1 MSPFRSDRI
10 VTLYVVQPLRL
21 FRPNRTSVHVPI
33 LMYHSIPDGVTDRR
47 AHPYFSTETS
57 VRVFESHM
65 KFLRDSGYR
74 TVTTADVVALANSPR
89 KPHDR
94 AIAITFDDGY
104 RDFYANAFPIL
115 QKYGFQATVYL
126 PTRYVDE
133 ETATFNGKTCMTWGE
148 VRELRRHGISFG
160 SHTVNHPQLW
170 HVSLSDVEHEVSS
183 SKRVIEDQLGEAIQS
198 FAYPYAFPESDVSFT
213 RALRNLLE
221 DSGYDNGVS
230 TVIGSYHSQ
239 HDRFFLKRLPVNL
252 WDDLALFRAKLEG
265 SYDWL
270 HVAQYLRKKFER
282 PGRSK
287 DDKNATTWRSEWTF
301 PS

>member
-1 MSPFRSDRI
+1 MSPFRSDRV
-10 VTLYVVQPLRL
+10 VTLYVVEPLRP
-21 FRPNRTSVHVPI
+21 FRPKRRSIQIPI
-33 LMYHSIPDGVTDRR
+33 LMYHSIPDDVTTGH

-65 KFLRDSGYR
+65 KILRDSGYR
-74 TVTTADVVALANSPR
+74 TVTTAEVVALASAPR

-94 AIAITFDDGY
+94 AVAITFDDGY
-104 RDFYANAFPIL
+104 HDFYANAFPIL

-126 PTRYVDE
+126 STRYVDDQ
-133 ETATFNGKTCMTWGE
+133 TATFNGKKCMAWQE

-160 SHTVNHPQLW
+160 SHTVNHPQLR
-170 HVSLSDVEHEVSS
+170 HVSLSDLEHEVSS
-183 SKRVIEDQLGEAIQS
+183 SKQVIEDRLGETIRS

-213 RALRNLLE
+213 HTLRNLLE

-230 TVIGSYHSQ
+230 TVIGSFHSP
-239 HDRFFLKRLPVNL
+239 HDRFFLKRLPVNS

-287 DDKNATTWRSEWTF
+287 GDKNTKTWRSEWTF
-301 PS
+301 LS